1 MKTGILITKINQNI
15 HLLLIDGSYIRA
27 IWSIDLITCC
37 IFGAWGVQYIPNS
50 QLANLDSII
59 RRHRLRSWLA
69 TIFRGHR
76 ALHFE
81 RNSRQFVGSKG
92 SCTLRDC
99 EKGRFPADAMARVLN
114 TVVHTMAH
122 VRTHTHIRART
133 PSDTSRTPTSSI
145 TRPQLQYPR
154 NRYTVASLYRSRQ
167 CKLPGRWYL
176 R

>member
-1 MKTGILITKINQNI
+1 MKTGILIAKINQNI

-37 IFGAWGVQYIPNS
+37 IFGAWGVQYISNS

-81 RNSRQFVGSKG
+81 RNSRQFGGRKAHARYVTAKRDGFPPTRWPASWIP
-92 SCTLRDC
+92 SCTQWR
-99 EKGRFPADAMARVLN
+99 
-114 TVVHTMAH
+114 TY
-122 VRTHTHIRART
+122 VRTHTSAHAHPRT
-133 PSDTSRTPTSSI
+133 HRG
-145 TRPQLQYPR
+145 RQHPR
-154 NRYTVASLYRSRQ
+154 
-167 CKLPGRWYL
+167 L
-176 R
+176 RDRNCNIPAIGTQ